1 MTHAFDEETRIER
14 IDDSR
19 FTTTLTGEWNI
30 GDNPN
35 GGYLLAPL
43 QRAMATVSG
52 HPDPLSV
59 TTHYLRPGEVGPAE
73 IEVERIRTGRT
84 IGTVRG
90 RLIQNGKTKI
100 ESIAAFTDLTAGAH
114 VADVSLPMPDM
125 PPPEACPSRQVL
137 TQGVDLPIINR
148 VDVRI
153 HPDHVLGASGREPVI
168 HGWIRFHDERPVD
181 AAALTLFADAFPPP
195 LFALVGRIGW
205 VPTIELTV
213 QLRRRPVDG
222 WILGSFRTS
231 DIAATRTI
239 EDGLLWDQ
247 SGQLVAMARQVGLV
261 LNSGA

>member
-1 MTHAFDEETRIER
+1 MTYAFDNETRIEQ
-14 IDDSR
+14 IDDTR
-19 FTTTLTGEWNI
+19 FSTTLTGEWNI

-35 GGYLLAPL
+35 GGYLLAAL
-43 QRAMATVSG
+43 QRAMGSVSG
-52 HPDPLSV
+52 HPDPLSI

-73 IEVERIRTGRT
+73 LEVDLIRTGRT

-114 VADVSLPMPDM
+114 VADVSVEMPDM
-125 PPPEACPSRQVL
+125 PPPDECPSREVL
-137 TQGVDLPIINR
+137 TQGVDLSIMNR
-148 VDVRI
+148 IDVRI
-153 HPDHVLGASGREPVI
+153 HPDHVLGATGRDPLI

-213 QLRRRPVDG
+213 QLRRRPVEG
-222 WILGSFRTS
+222 WILGSFQTS
-231 DIAATRTI
+231 DIAGTRTI
-239 EDGLLWDQ
+239 EDGWLWDA

-261 LNSGA
+261 LNAG